1 MANFR
6 NYENQLKNYLLG
18 RLKNPNDIQVA
29 MRKYGNIRFSF
40 NHEKYDR
47 PHFIVKIG
55 ISEAVFD
62 IDSGV
67 QLGGGLGPDGNE
79 IKNWIMKYMKKT
91 EIKSAWQTEN
101 KEYHLKKQLEEEQ
114 AEAEKLKKEQRNN
127 F

>member
-79 IKNWIMKYMKKT
+79 IKNWVQRSMKKT
-91 EIKSAWQTEN
+91 EIKSAWQMES
-101 KEYHLKKQLEEEQ
+101 KAY
-114 AEAEKLKKEQRNN
+114 KLKKEMELQLLEEEKKKKESRG
-127 F
+127 

>member
-1 MANFR
+1 MASFR
-6 NYENQLKNYLLG
+6 NYENQLKNHLLG
-18 RLKNPNDIQVA
+18 KFKDPNEIQAA

-47 PHFIVKIG
+47 PHFIVKMG

-79 IKNWIMKYMKKT
+79 IKNWIQRSMKKN
-91 EIKSAWQTEN
+91 EIKSAWQMEH
-101 KEYHLKKQLEEEQ
+101 KAYE
-114 AEAEKLKKEQRNN
+114 LKKELEAQQEEEERKKKELRGE